1 MKIREFHVHPNLP
14 PELKPLH
21 EIAMNL
27 WYSWNWEAVRLF
39 IRLSPDLWEKSYQ
52 NPVLML
58 GSLSQEELEEAARD
72 DSFVA
77 NVKRVHQS
85 LVDYLGAPGWWR
97 EAHGGEEGCRIAYFS
112 CEFGIDEGLPIYS
125 GGLGVLSGDTL
136 KSASD
141 LGLPLVGV
149 GLLYQKG
156 YFRQVLSLD
165 GWQQELYPDNDWYNM
180 PVTIE
185 RDGEGKSLRI
195 EVDMA
200 GEKVRARIWRVQIG
214 RIPLYLLD
222 TNVEENSPRGREITG
237 TLYGGDREMRIRQEI
252 MLGIGGVRALR
263 ALKLAPTVFHM
274 NEGHSAF
281 LALERIRAHMEEHGV
296 SFAEAREQVVAS
308 NVFTTHT
315 PVPAG
320 NEQFATELMRKYLS
334 GMAEKIGL
342 PWQEFLGMGQ
352 LASGKTPDF
361 GLTVLAL
368 RSAAHANGVSRLHA
382 ETSRKMWKDLWPGL
396 PESEVPIHSITNG
409 IHTRSWL
416 SHEMGDLFSRYL
428 GPRFLEKP
436 ADHSVWERVETIPP
450 VELWRTH
457 EGRRER
463 LVFFV
468 RDRLK
473 TQLTRQGAGAS
484 MVQAA
489 EEVLN
494 PEVLTIG
501 FSRRFATYKRAGLL
515 FRQPERLVRLLD
527 SQERPVQIVFAGKA
541 HPQDTP
547 AKEIIKSVIQ
557 FASDPRVRHRLVFLE
572 DYDINVGRYLVQG
585 VDVWLNTPRRPQEA
599 SGTSGMKAAAN
610 GGLNVSIL
618 DGWWSEG
625 YAPDTGWAIGSGEV
639 YKNAEEQDQFECEAL
654 YNLLENEIVPL
665 FYERD
670 KGGLPRGWID
680 MMKSS
685 MRKLGA
691 TFNTARMVE
700 EYAERF
706 YLPAHRAGVRLA
718 KEGFASAKELSAW
731 RSRVAAEWSRV
742 SIRVD
747 GAKPAGD
754 LLVGSR
760 VAVTVRASLGALS
773 AGDIAVEVYYGMLDT
788 AGEVRNGEIVRARH
802 EGREGKEEIFRAE
815 IPCQVSGRFGFA
827 ARILPR
833 NPDIVNPL
841 TPLLLT
847 WE

>member
-1 MKIREFHVHPNLP
+1 
-14 PELKPLH
+14 
-21 EIAMNL
+21 MNL
-27 WYSWNWEAVRLF
+27 WYSWNWEAVQLF

-77 NVKRVHQS
+77 NVKTVHQH
-85 LVDYLGAPGWWR
+85 LNDYLKAPGWFR
-97 EAHGGEEGCRIAYFS
+97 ETHGGEEGCKIAYFS

-185 RDGEGKSLRI
+185 RDSQGKGLRI
-195 EVDMA
+195 EVDIA
-200 GEKVRARIWRVQIG
+200 GEMVRARIWRVQIG
-214 RIPLYLLD
+214 RVPLYLLD

-263 ALKLAPTVFHM
+263 VLGIAPTVFHM

-296 SFAEAREQVVAS
+296 SFSEAREQVVAS

-334 GMAEKIGL
+334 KVAEKIGL

-352 LASGKTPDF
+352 LASAKIPDF

-368 RSAAHANGVSRLHA
+368 RIAAHANGVSRLHA

-416 SHEMGDLFSRYL
+416 SHEMGDLFTRYM
-428 GPRFLEKP
+428 GPRFVEKP
-436 ADHSVWERVETIPP
+436 ADHSVWERVETIPS

-457 EGRRER
+457 EVRRER

-484 MVQAA
+484 VVQAA

-515 FRQPERLVRLLD
+515 FRQPERLVRLLE
-527 SQERPVQIVFAGKA
+527 SKERPVQIVFAGKA

-557 FASDPRVRHRLVFLE
+557 FASDPRIRHRLVFLE

-625 YAPDTGWAIGSGEV
+625 YAPDTGWAIGSGEM
-639 YKNAEEQDQFECEAL
+639 YKNAEEQDQFECEVL

-670 KGGLPRGWID
+670 KGGMPRGWID
-680 MMKSS
+680 MMKTS

-742 SIRVD
+742 SMRVE

-760 VAVTVRASLGALS
+760 VAVTIRASLGALS
-773 AGDIAVEVYYGMLDT
+773 TGDVAVEVYYGMLDT
-788 AGEVRNGEIVRARH
+788 SGEVRNGEIVRARH
-802 EGREGKEEIFRAE
+802 EGREGDEEIFRAE
-815 IPCQVSGRFGFA
+815 IPCRVSGRFGFA

>member
-1 MKIREFHVHPNLP
+1 
-14 PELKPLH
+14 
-21 EIAMNL
+21 
-27 WYSWNWEAVRLF
+27 
-39 IRLSPDLWEKSYQ
+39 
-52 NPVLML
+52 
-58 GSLSQEELEEAARD
+58 
-72 DSFVA
+72 
-77 NVKRVHQS
+77 
-85 LVDYLGAPGWWR
+85 
-97 EAHGGEEGCRIAYFS
+97 
-112 CEFGIDEGLPIYS
+112 
-125 GGLGVLSGDTL
+125 
-136 KSASD
+136 
-141 LGLPLVGV
+141 LPLVGV

-185 RDGEGKSLRI
+185 RDGAGKSLRI

-222 TNVEENSPRGREITG
+222 TNVEENSPRGRQITG

-263 ALKLAPTVFHM
+263 ALNLAPTVYHM

-368 RSAAHANGVSRLHA
+368 RSAAHTNGVSRLHA

-416 SHEMGDLFSRYL
+416 SHEMGDLFTRYL
-428 GPRFLEKP
+428 GPRFVEKP

-527 SQERPVQIVFAGKA
+527 SQERPVQVVFAGKA

-639 YKNAEEQDQFECEAL
+639 YKNAEEQDQFECEVL
-654 YNLLENEIVPL
+654 YNLLENEIIPL